1 MLREPSQICL
11 ALSCTR
17 VNLLI
22 LSKHILTDRLF
33 TQKSGILYLYMAKV
47 DRFE

>member
-22 LSKHILTDRLF
+22 LSKHITDRLF